1 MGALLFDRV
10 VSTVNSG
17 LWRVA
22 LSLTLVAKLDVLIG
36 FPMIGG
42 LETVAELAVVV
53 ELITVAELPIFV
65 GLAMAAGRAKSAEV
79 AWICVA

>member
-22 LSLTLVAKLDVLIG
+22 LSLTLAAKLDVLIG

-42 LETVAELAVVV
+42 LAIIAEPAVVA
-53 ELITVAELPIFV
+53 ELITVAELAIFV
-65 GLAMAAGRAKSAEV
+65 GFAMAAGRDKSAEV
-79 AWICVA
+79 AWV